1 MQIVPLYNITRLRS
15 IYMHVHRQN
24 SEFRS
29 CLLIVQ
35 KIKLNPQLWF
45 IELSTLSQMLLK
57 EIKRD
62 TNEYTVI
69 KINLESRPDHLMRNV
84 WLYIEILIADFDMLA
99 QFETFWN

>member
-1 MQIVPLYNITRLRS
+1 
-15 IYMHVHRQN
+15 
-24 SEFRS
+24 
-29 CLLIVQ
+29 
-35 KIKLNPQLWF
+35 
-45 IELSTLSQMLLK
+45 MLLK